1 MWKFCSLFVVALFA
15 SAAQAQTAPGGA
27 AQTYPSRVIK
37 LIVPWPAGGDTDIIG
52 RLIGQRLAEAL
63 GQPVVVDNRGG
74 ASGSVG
80 TEAMV
85 RAPADG
91 YTLLVVSMGTL
102 TINQFLAKLDFD
114 PVEDVA
120 PVSML
125 VNIPT
130 ALVAHPSAPYS
141 DVKGMI
147 AAAKSNPGKLNVSSG
162 SNAFRLFLEQLQ
174 TTAGISVE
182 HVRYRGAGPAMNDI
196 LGGQVEMLIAGLPSI
211 TPHAKAGKLK
221 VLAMTN
227 TKRATAM
234 PDVPTIGETFPGL
247 EFNNWT
253 ALFVRAGTPRPI
265 IDKLNA
271 EIVRIL
277 NAPDVR
283 EKLLGMGAEPAPSTP
298 QELGAT
304 MRKDAERFGKLI
316 KATGMKAE

>member
-1 MWKFCSLFVVALFA
+1 MWKFWSLFVVALLVMP
-15 SAAQAQTAPGGA
+15 AQAQTAPGGA
-27 AQTYPSRVIK
+27 AQAYPSRVIK

-52 RLIGQRLAEAL
+52 RLIGQKLAEAM

-80 TEAMV
+80 TEAVV
-85 RAPADG
+85 RGSRDG

-114 PVEDVA
+114 PVEDVE

-162 SNAFRLFLEQLQ
+162 SNAFRLFLEQLR
-174 TTAGISVE
+174 TAAGIDVE

-196 LGGQVEMLIAGLPSI
+196 VGGQVEMLIAGLPSI

-221 VLAMTN
+221 VLAVTN
-227 TKRATAM
+227 TKRASAM
-234 PDVPTIGETFPGL
+234 PDVPTIGETLPGL

-265 IDKLNA
+265 VDKLNA
-271 EIVRIL
+271 EVVRIL

-283 EKLLGMGAEPAPSTP
+283 EKLLAMGAEPAPSTP

-304 MRKDAERFGKLI
+304 VRKDAERFAKLI
-316 KATGMKAE
+316 KATGMKSE